1 MSSSQYAPGTAP
13 YERLHATG
21 LRFFTPLFD
30 YLYCMLA
37 SIVLVRQPLLGGAL
51 FMVAQIAELAGTLLH
66 PDSVRHLTKGVRL
79 WGYALT
85 MLSALIAFALLLIYP
100 ASVNM
105 PKLWLLFS
113 LVLLIMLRSLA
124 ARRLCGSMQR
134 RQLSRVQRAFRL
146 TELML
151 LFCLILSP
159 VLFLSQATD
168 TAWYLLGG
176 FAFSSFI
183 ESYALF
189 ASKEQAASPKEDTG
203 EPADENALKQA
214 NSYRSFRHIS
224 IITVTALQVTMILSY
239 TFIGTTAGGL
249 LTCMGLAFV
258 CIYLSSRLT
267 RQILLSPR
275 HARHDP
281 SNVLLSGLTLW
292 LAGLVLLSQNI
303 MRGEHI
309 WAYIALALCTC
320 GTTLAAAALQAL
332 DGNMKSIIAFVT
344 GRDPDTTPESM
355 NGAEYAFATL
365 VGQMFALLGLSL
377 LLIFGGYPAK
387 GFSVPSLQP
396 TLLIPALLLVAAALL
411 AAFRFPLEN
420 RYTVKLER
428 FLMLREDGETNIPL
442 QKQLE
447 DVLVKVK
454 RRRYGIK
461 LLIRFL
467 RLLFPTKVEGRENVK
482 LDKDIP
488 CVFTCNHGELYGPII
503 ANIYIPFPFRSW
515 MISEMVNH
523 EQIATYIYT
532 WTIKRQRWLPEKWK
546 WPVARCIVGPALT
559 WIVNSLD
566 HVPVYRNST
575 KELIHT
581 FKLSAEAL
589 EAEDNLLIFPENPND
604 PAQEKPG
611 YLRDTVGA
619 FFTGFTTVAQL
630 YHKRMGK
637 CPQFYPLYADKKR
650 HTLTFGPPIRYDP
663 NNAPVDEQRRIAHYL
678 RGEMLRMGGLEA
690 QPDDA

>member
-1 MSSSQYAPGTAP
+1 LSSSQYAPNTAP
-13 YERLHATG
+13 YERLQLSG
-21 LRFFTPLFD
+21 LRFFSPLFD

-51 FMVAQIAELAGTLLH
+51 FMVGQTAELAGMLLH
-66 PDSVRHLTKGVRL
+66 PQSFDHLPRGYRL
-79 WGYALT
+79 WGYTLT
-85 MLSALIAFALLLIYP
+85 LLSALLALALLLIYP
-100 ASVNM
+100 LSVEM
-105 PKLWLLFS
+105 PHLWLLFS
-113 LVLLIMLRSLA
+113 LVLIIMLRSYV
-124 ARRLCGSMQR
+124 ARRLCISMQR
-134 RQLSRVQRAFRL
+134 RHLSRVQRAFRL
-146 TELML
+146 TEVML
-151 LFCLILSP
+151 LFCLLLSP
-159 VLFLSQATD
+159 VLFLSQKTD

-176 FAFSSFI
+176 FAFSAFI
-183 ESYALF
+183 ESYAHF
-189 ASKEQAASPKEDTG
+189 SSKEQPASPRG
-203 EPADENALKQA
+203 ESGGLIDVDALRQA
-214 NSYRSFRHIS
+214 NSYRSFRNVTT
-224 IITVTALQVTMILSY
+224 ITVTALQVTMILSY

-249 LTCMGLAFV
+249 LTCMGIAFV
-258 CIYLSSRLT
+258 CIYLTNRLT
-267 RQILLSPR
+267 RMILFSPR

-281 SNVLLSGLTLW
+281 SNVLLGGLALW
-292 LAGLVLLSQNI
+292 LAGLVMLSQNI
-303 MRGEHI
+303 LRGENI

-320 GTTLAAAALQAL
+320 GTSLAAAALQAL
-332 DGNMKSIIAFVT
+332 DRNMKSIIAFVT
-344 GRDPDTTPESM
+344 GKDPDAAPESLH
-355 NGAEYAFATL
+355 GAEYAFATL
-365 VGQMFALLGLSL
+365 IGQMLALLGLSL
-377 LLIFGGYPAK
+377 LLFFGGYPAR
-387 GFSVPSLQP
+387 GFNIPSLQP
-396 TLLIPALLLVAAALL
+396 TLLIPALALVAAALL

-420 RYTVKLER
+420 RYTVKLQR
-428 FLMLREDGETNIPL
+428 FLLLKENGETNLPL

-467 RLLFPTKVEGRENVK
+467 RLLFPTKVEGQENVK

-515 MISEMVNH
+515 MISEMVDH

-546 WPVARCIVGPALT
+546 WPVARYIVGPALT

-575 KELIHT
+575 KDLIHT

-630 YHKRMGK
+630 YYKRMGK

-650 HTLTFGPPIRYDP
+650 RTLTFGPPIRYDAT
-663 NNAPVDEQRRIAHYL
+663 NAPVDEQRRIAHYL

-690 QPDDA
+690 QTDDG

>member
-249 LTCMGLAFV
+249 LTCMGIAFV

-281 SNVLLSGLTLW
+281 SNVLLGGLTLW

-365 VGQMFALLGLSL
+365 VGQMLALLGLSL

>member
-1 MSSSQYAPGTAP
+1 MSSSQYVHPAAQNKHL
-13 YERLHATG
+13 RLTG
-21 LRFFTPLFD
+21 LRFFSPLFD
-30 YLYCMLA
+30 YLYCLLA

-51 FMVAQIAELAGTLLH
+51 FMVSQTAQLAGKLMH
-66 PDSVRHLTKGVRL
+66 PKGLSFLSGVYRL

-85 MLSALIAFALLLIYP
+85 LLSALLALALLLVYP
-100 ASVNM
+100 LSVNM
-105 PKLWLLFS
+105 PHLWLLFS
-113 LVLLIMLRSLA
+113 LVLVIMLRSYAAQRLNDSM
-124 ARRLCGSMQR
+124 ARRK
-134 RQLSRVQRAFRL
+134 LSRVQRAFRL

-159 VLFLSQATD
+159 VLFLSQVTD

-176 FAFSSFI
+176 FAFSAFI

-189 ASKEQAASPKEDTG
+189 TG
-203 EPADENALKQA
+203 GQQPAPPTQNTDELSDVDALRQA
-214 NSYRSFRHIS
+214 NSYRSFHS
-224 IITVTALQVTMILSY
+224 VTTITVTALQVTMVLAY

-249 LTCMGLAFV
+249 LACMGIAFV
-258 CIYLSSRLT
+258 CIYLTNKVTRLV
-267 RQILLSPR
+267 LFSAR

-281 SNVLLSGLTLW
+281 SNVLLGGLFMW

-303 MRGEHI
+303 ARGENL
-309 WAYIALALCTC
+309 WAYLALALCTC
-320 GTTLAAAALQAL
+320 GTTLASAALQAL
-332 DGNMKSIIAFVT
+332 EDNMKTVIIFVT
-344 GRDPDTTPESM
+344 GKDPDAANEQLYK
-355 NGAEYAFATL
+355 AEFDLATL
-365 VGQMFALLGLSL
+365 VGQMMALIGLSL
-377 LLIFGGYPAK
+377 LLFFGGSKARA
-387 GFSVPSLQP
+387 FSIPSLQP
-396 TLLIPALLLVAAALL
+396 ALLIPALVLVAAALV

-420 RYTVKLER
+420 RYTLKLQR
-428 FLMLREDGETNIPL
+428 FLMLKDNGETNIPL

-447 DVLVKVK
+447 DVLVRVK

-461 LLIRFL
+461 LLIHFL
-467 RLLFPTKVEGRENVK
+467 RLLFPTKVEGLENVK
-482 LDKDIP
+482 LDRDIP

-503 ANIYIPFPFRSW
+503 ANLYIPFPFRSW
-515 MISEMVNH
+515 MISEMVDSQ
-523 EQIATYIYT
+523 QIATYLYT
-532 WTIKRQRWLPEKWK
+532 WTVKRQRWLPEKLK
-546 WPVARCIVGPALT
+546 WPVARWFCGPAMT

-575 KELIHT
+575 KDLIHT

-637 CPQFYPLYADKKR
+637 CPLFYPLYADKKKR
-650 HTLTFGPPIRYDP
+650 TLSFGLPIRYDA
-663 NNAPVDEQRRIAHYL
+663 NNAPVDEQRRIASYL

-690 QPDDA
+690 QADDA